1 MKFINLMYTH
11 IHTYCFIC
19 YMQCIHGC
27 KSIHTYDY
35 RLFHLHLFLLNS
47 SLYTYDI
54 LNSNRFHWRPWSFF
68 RIGLTFVNTTT
79 IAPPTFHAGGRRTDL
94 APCRREV
101 SSVKV
106 KVVKVA
112 TWKIIGV
119 LLMMLKSPKKK
130 NTCHFFVG
138 GEWPEHRYML
148 WKMSCGSVPSI
159 DRAFHGLPCQSV
171 SKLSLYVVFVSQT
184 WWANAAQKCL
194 RKARMSIQFKAK
206 CFIKSQDVWI

>member
-1 MKFINLMYTH
+1 MI
-11 IHTYCFIC
+11 I
-19 YMQCIHGC
+19 
-27 KSIHTYDY
+27 
-35 RLFHLHLFLLNS
+35 
-47 SLYTYDI
+47 
-54 LNSNRFHWRPWSFF
+54 F

-79 IAPPTFHAGGRRTDL
+79 IAKTFHAGGRRTDL
-94 APCRREV
+94 APCRRKV

-130 NTCHFFVG
+130 HLSFFFG

-171 SKLSLYVVFVSQT
+171 SKLSWYVVFVSQT
-184 WWANAAQKCL
+184 WWANASQKCL

-206 CFIKSQDVWI
+206 CFIKKGCLNLRVVSSSWFRAWVFLPWRRYKKKYIPLGWFVQSISDERELIGIT